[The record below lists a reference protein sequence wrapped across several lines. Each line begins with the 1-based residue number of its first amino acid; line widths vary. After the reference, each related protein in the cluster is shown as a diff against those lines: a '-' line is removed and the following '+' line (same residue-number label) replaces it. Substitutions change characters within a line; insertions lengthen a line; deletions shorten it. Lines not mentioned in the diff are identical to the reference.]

1 MSRRRRWIVNAFL
14 GFLIAGSLY
23 DIVFDQ
29 EHWPF
34 SQYPM
39 FSGIW
44 RQTSF
49 TWYRLVG
56 VRDDGV
62 EVTLDR
68 NSYVRPFDQ
77 SRLHLGLVR
86 LASAPDAANRLRK
99 AVENCLQRY
108 ERQRVRGEH
117 SGPPLHAM
125 RLYLFEWRL
134 DAAAQNVDA
143 PDGRQLIT
151 EVARSEAGLP

>member
-1 MSRRRRWIVNAFL
+1 MSRTRRWIVNAFL

-23 DIVFDQ
+23 DIVLDQ

-44 RQTSF
+44 RETSF

-68 NSYVRPFDQ
+68 NAFVRPFDQ
-77 SRLHLGLVR
+77 SRLHLALVR
-86 LASAPDAANRLRK
+86 LAGAPDAANRLRK

-108 ERQRVRGEH
+108 ERRRVRGAH
-117 SGPPLHAM
+117 AGPRLHAM
-125 RLYLFEWRL
+125 RLYLFKWRL
-134 DAAAQNVDA
+134 DAEAQNVDA
-143 PDGRQLIT
+143 PDGRQLIA